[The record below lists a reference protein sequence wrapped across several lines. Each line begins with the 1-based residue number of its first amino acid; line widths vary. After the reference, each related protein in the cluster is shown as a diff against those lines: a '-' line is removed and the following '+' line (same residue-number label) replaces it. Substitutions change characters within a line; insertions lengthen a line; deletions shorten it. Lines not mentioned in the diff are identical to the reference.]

1 MKNELVIRWLW
12 FPRDLSRG
20 CSGVFQEVC
29 STLTFRED
37 IGCFV
42 WGSLSLLF
50 TLWFAYRWVQN
61 THLVIYSYI
70 PRNYASVLSYIIIS
84 YFLDFQKY
92 FCTLYMNNIC
102 VLKWSCNVSHQY
114 NLNSYYV
121 DSTMKYEKKTCS
133 FSCYLP
139 CSCSKP

>member
-70 PRNYASVLSYIIIS
+70 LRNYALLLSYIIIS
-84 YFLDFQKY
+84 DFLDFQKY

-102 VLKWSCNVSHQY
+102 VSGVVMSHQY
-114 NLNSYYV
+114 VYLEYPLNLIQFNLNSYYV
-121 DSTMKYEKKTCS
+121 LYEVC
-133 FSCYLP
+133 
-139 CSCSKP
+139 